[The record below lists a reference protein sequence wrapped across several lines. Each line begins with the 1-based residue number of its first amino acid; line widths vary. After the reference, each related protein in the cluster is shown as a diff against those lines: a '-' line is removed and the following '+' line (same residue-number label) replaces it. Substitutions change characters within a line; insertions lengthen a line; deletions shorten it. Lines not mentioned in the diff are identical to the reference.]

1 MTSSQYYQHT
11 INTPFTCFGRGLHTG
26 VPVVMKVLPA
36 GDNTG
41 RTFVRRDCLTG
52 QNDVRAIWF
61 NVRNTQLSTTLCN
74 RFGVTVTTVEHLMA
88 AFAAHGVDNVK
99 IVLDGPEVP
108 ILEGSSRT
116 FSDLIL
122 ASGLKQQRARRKVI
136 VVKRAVQFDLGDR
149 SGMLVPGK
157 GLTADLEIDFEAQAI
172 GRQAIKGVELN
183 EETFVRSIR
192 DARTF
197 GVVDDVEQLMQNGF
211 ARGAS
216 LKNALVVQGDRILNP
231 EGLHYPDE
239 CVRHKVLDLYGDLA
253 MAGAPIKGH
262 FRGLKSGHHIN
273 ANVVT
278 QLLTDSQS
286 FEFID
291 AEQADRQWQ
300 KLPTQ
305 VTA

>member
-1 MTSSQYYQHT
+1 MKTSQYYQHT

-36 GDNTG
+36 DENTG
-41 RTFVRRDCLTG
+41 RTFVRRDCLSG
-52 QNDVRAIWF
+52 QNHVRAIWF
-61 NVRNTQLSTTLCN
+61 NVRHTQLNTKLSN
-74 RFGVTVTTVEHLMA
+74 RFGVTVSTVEHLMA

-99 IVLDGPEVP
+99 VVLDGPEVP

-116 FSDLIL
+116 FSDLIM

-136 VVKRAVQFDLGDR
+136 VVKRPVKIAQDDR
-149 SGMLVPGK
+149 VGMLLPSSGMM
-157 GLTADLEIDFEAQAI
+157 ADLEIDFSAPAV
-172 GRQAIKGVELN
+172 GRQKLQRINMN

-197 GVVDDVEQLMQNGF
+197 GMAEDVEHLIQNGF

-216 LKNALVVQGDRILNP
+216 MKNAVVVKGDRILNP

-253 MAGAPIKGH
+253 MAGAPIQGH
-262 FRGLKSGHHIN
+262 FRGFKSGHQIN
-273 ANVVT
+273 AGVVT
-278 QLLTDSQS
+278 KLLTDSQN
-286 FEFID
+286 FDFVD
-291 AEQADRQWQ
+291 AEQADIYGKDSAQQR
-300 KLPTQ
+300 
-305 VTA
+305 TA